1 MKSIQGDQDLV
12 HLLADLEEEAVLEI
26 VRNRIQAGNDMM
38 QILEECNEGMQ
49 LVGKR
54 YEQGE
59 YYIAGLIMSGEIFR
73 EVVEMIQPLLVKNTE
88 KKSSGRILVGT
99 VSGDIHD
106 IGKNMLGMLL
116 TCYGFT
122 VIDLGVDVPPAEF
135 AARAMEN
142 KPDIVCLSGLITA
155 SFEMMRETVL
165 MLQSE
170 SARNNLSFPILIG
183 GGMIDEQVCK
193 YVGADYWSR
202 DAMAGVRLCQT
213 LLANQKSSTDTNE

>member
-1 MKSIQGDQDLV
+1 MKTTQSDPDLV

-26 VRNRIQAGNDMM
+26 VRTRVRAGNDLM

-49 LVGKR
+49 IVGKR

-73 EVVEMIQPLLVKNTE
+73 EVVEMIQPLLVKNTD

-122 VIDLGVDVPPAEF
+122 VLDLGVDVPPAEF
-135 AARAMEN
+135 AAKAIESR
-142 KPDIVCLSGLITA
+142 PDIVCLSGLITA
-155 SFEMMRETVL
+155 SFEMMRETVS
-165 MLQSE
+165 MLRTE
-170 SARNNLSFPILIG
+170 SARNKLSFPILVG
-183 GGMIDEQVCK
+183 GGMIDEQVCQ

-202 DAMAGVRLCQT
+202 DAMVGVRLCQS
-213 LLANQKSSTDTNE
+213 LLANQS

>member
-1 MKSIQGDQDLV
+1 MKNHKSDQDLV

-26 VRNRIQAGNDMM
+26 VRKRIEDGEDLM

-49 LVGKR
+49 IVGTR

-73 EVVEMIQPLLVKNTE
+73 EVVEMVQPLLVKKTDR
-88 KKSSGRILVGT
+88 KSSGRILVGT

-116 TCYGFT
+116 SCYGFT

-135 AARAMEN
+135 AARAVEIR
-142 KPDIVCLSGLITA
+142 PDIVGLSGLITA
-155 SFEMMRETVL
+155 SFEMMRETIQ
-165 MLQSE
+165 MLRSE
-170 SARNNLSFPILIG
+170 SAKNDHSFPILIG
-183 GGMIDEQVCK
+183 GGMIDEQVCQ

-213 LLANQKSSTDTNE
+213 LLEIPQ

>member
-1 MKSIQGDQDLV
+1 MKNNKTDPSLV
-12 HLLADLEEEAVLEI
+12 HLLADLEEDAVLEI
-26 VRNRIQAGNDMM
+26 VRKRVQAGGDLM

-49 LVGKR
+49 IVGSR

-73 EVVEMIQPLLVKNTE
+73 EVVEIVQPLLVKSMD

-135 AARAMEN
+135 AAKAVES
-142 KPDIVCLSGLITA
+142 KPDIVGLSGLITA
-155 SFEMMRETVL
+155 SFEKMKETVAVL
-165 MLQSE
+165 RAE
-170 SARNNLSFPILIG
+170 SARCNLSFPILIG
-183 GGMIDEQVCK
+183 GGMIDEQVCQ
-193 YVGADYWSR
+193 YVGADYWSK
-202 DAMAGVRLCQT
+202 DAMAGVRLCQS
-213 LLANQKSSTDTNE
+213 LLADHR

>member
-1 MKSIQGDQDLV
+1 
-12 HLLADLEEEAVLEI
+12 
-26 VRNRIQAGNDMM
+26 M

-73 EVVEMIQPLLVKNTE
+73 EVVEMIQPLLVRKTD
-88 KKSSGRILVGT
+88 KGSSGRILVGT

-135 AARAMEN
+135 AAKAVES
-142 KPDIVCLSGLITA
+142 KPDIVGLSGLITA

-165 MLQSE
+165 VLRE
-170 SARNNLSFPILIG
+170 EAGKHKLTFPILIG
-183 GGMIDEQVCK
+183 GGMIDDQVCQ
-193 YVGADYWSR
+193 YVGADYWLK
-202 DAMAGVRLCQT
+202 DAMAGVRLCQS
-213 LLANQKSSTDTNE
+213 LLADRP

>member
-1 MKSIQGDQDLV
+1 MKNNKNDQDLV

-26 VRNRIQAGNDMM
+26 VRQRIQDGKDLM

-49 LVGKR
+49 IVGTR

-73 EVVEMIQPLLVKNTE
+73 EVVEMIQPLLVQSTNRE
-88 KKSSGRILVGT
+88 SSGCILVGT

-116 TCYGFT
+116 SCYGFT

-135 AARAMEN
+135 AAKAVES
-142 KPDIVCLSGLITA
+142 KPDIVGLSGLITA
-155 SFEMMRETVL
+155 SFEKMRETIQ
-165 MLQSE
+165 MLRDE
-170 SARNNLSFPILIG
+170 SAKNNLSFPILIG
-183 GGMIDEQVCK
+183 GGMIDEQVCQ

-202 DAMAGVRLCQT
+202 DAMAGVRLCQS
-213 LLANQKSSTDTNE
+213 LLKISR

>member
-1 MKSIQGDQDLV
+1 MKNNKSDQDLV
-12 HLLADLEEEAVLEI
+12 HLLADLEEDAVLEI
-26 VRNRIQAGNDMM
+26 VRKRIQDGEDLM

-49 LVGKR
+49 IVGTR

-73 EVVEMIQPLLVKNTE
+73 EVVEMIQPLLVKKTD

-116 TCYGFT
+116 SCYGFT

-135 AARAMEN
+135 SAKAVEIR
-142 KPDIVCLSGLITA
+142 PDIVGLSGLITA
-155 SFEMMRETVL
+155 SFEKMKETIQ
-165 MLQSE
+165 MLRDE
-170 SARNNLSFPILIG
+170 SAKNNLSFPILVG
-183 GGMIDEQVCK
+183 GGMIDGQVCQ
-193 YVGADYWSR
+193 YVGADFWSR

-213 LLANQKSSTDTNE
+213 LLEIP

>member
-1 MKSIQGDQDLV
+1 MKTEKNDQQLA
-12 HLLADLEEEAVLEI
+12 HQLADLEEETVLKI
-26 VRNRIQAGNDMM
+26 VRQRIEAGDDLL

-73 EVVEMIQPLLVKNTE
+73 EVVEIIQPLLVKSTD

-106 IGKNMLGMLL
+106 IGKNMVGMLL
-116 TCYGFT
+116 ACYGFT

-135 AARAMEN
+135 AAKAVEI
-142 KPDIVCLSGLITA
+142 KPDIVGLSGLITA
-155 SFEMMRETVL
+155 SFEMMKETVSVL
-165 MLQSE
+165 RSE
-170 SARNNLSFPILIG
+170 ARKNNLSFPILIG
-183 GGMIDEQVCK
+183 GGMIDHQVCQ
-193 YVGADYWSR
+193 YVGADYWLK
-202 DAMAGVRLCQT
+202 DAMAGVRLCQN
-213 LLANQKSSTDTNE
+213 LLANRK

>member
-1 MKSIQGDQDLV
+1 MKNNKSDQDLV

-26 VRNRIQAGNDMM
+26 VRKRIQDGEDLM

-49 LVGKR
+49 IVGTR

-73 EVVEMIQPLLVKNTE
+73 EVVEMIQPLLVKKTD

-116 TCYGFT
+116 SCYGFT

-135 AARAMEN
+135 AAKAVEIR
-142 KPDIVCLSGLITA
+142 PDIVGLSGLITA
-155 SFEMMRETVL
+155 SFEKMRETIQ
-165 MLQSE
+165 MLRDE
-170 SARNNLSFPILIG
+170 SAKNNLSFPILVG
-183 GGMIDEQVCK
+183 GGMIDEQVCQ

-213 LLANQKSSTDTNE
+213 LLEIPQ